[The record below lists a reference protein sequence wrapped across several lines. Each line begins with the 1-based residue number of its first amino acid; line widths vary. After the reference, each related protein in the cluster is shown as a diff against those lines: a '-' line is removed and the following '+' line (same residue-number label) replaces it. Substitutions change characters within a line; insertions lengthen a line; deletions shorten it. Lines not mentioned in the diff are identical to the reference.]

1 MHIAKNSPAPRK
13 SVLSRMSLLSFLV
26 VVGLLLWQGPALWRW
41 LCLARVQSAIAESR
55 WADATAWLK
64 RLRWNDADST
74 PALMCEARMLR
85 KQGDVSKA
93 RELLQRASLL
103 RHSRAELQHE
113 EWLIQAQ
120 QGDLASSEEPLLKT
134 LQAERDV
141 REILDALVQGYLRS
155 GQYLKAEASVNSWRT
170 MFPGD
175 VRPYVLRGLW
185 FLQLSDWTN
194 ATAELREALRR
205 KPNDPDIELLLA
217 EALLGDKHAEEAVE
231 LFRRSQQVWP
241 GRESVA
247 LGLARALTTN
257 GQPTQAVPLLQPFL
271 ERNPNATEVRQ
282 RLGEA
287 LLNSGRSEDAIR
299 VLQPAAERSGRNVE
313 IRYLLGTALRVVGR
327 LDEAEPHLSFA
338 RQARQE
344 LQEVQRL
351 HEHILQNLK
360 NQSEKLQLASLLLKY
375 DREAEAVIWLRSLLA
390 EQPQHPEGRRLLAE
404 TFQRKADRES
414 ELSGMA
420 LATGRRVDRP
430 AASAMPLTNRES
442 DLAAFANTSVWSLS
456 EVTSDVG
463 IDFSYHNGRESGH
476 ATVVETI
483 GGGVAWLDADL
494 DGRLDLFLTGGGD
507 FGSDRNFRGHPPA
520 LFRQIT
526 AEHFESVTRAAHL
539 ETAPYYSHGVAV
551 ADHDQDG
558 FPDLLV
564 TGYGGLLFFH
574 NQGDGTFRECA
585 EKIGLSD
592 DRWSTSAGWGDLNG
606 DGHLDVYVAHYLNWN
621 WKSHRTCPGPS
632 PKLPEVCSP
641 KVFDSERHFVFQSQ
655 GDGTFRE
662 ISSELDLP
670 TSGKGLGVVLGDVD
684 LDGDV
689 DVYVGND
696 TTENFLYAND
706 GHGHLEE
713 VGRAAG
719 VDVDDHGIKNGS
731 MGVDLGDFDNDGL
744 PDIWVTNY
752 LWESFALY
760 HNLGQQQFQHRS
772 QSLGIT
778 AIGGLNV
785 GWGTGFADLDRDGD
799 EDLIAATGHV
809 LFHSPPERQIPVVL
823 QNNAGR
829 RFTRMEFPTQSYF
842 GQPHHGR
849 GLALADY
856 DNDGDLDFAVSHNNE
871 PASLIRNDITSTGLW
886 LQVRLIGRSSNRDAI
901 GAWLVLHTTSGSQ
914 LRMIKGGGSYLSHSD
929 RRPFWGIPA
938 GEKVLRLEIHWPSGR
953 QKDVGAPALNQTL
966 TVIEP

>member
-1 MHIAKNSPAPRK
+1 MHIAKNSPAPRM
-13 SVLSRMSLLSFLV
+13 SVLIRRSLLGLLV
-26 VVGLLLWQGPALWRW
+26 VVGLGLWQGPALWRW
-41 LCLARVQSAIAESR
+41 LCLSRVQSATAESR
-55 WADATAWLK
+55 WADATTWLK
-64 RLRWNDADST
+64 RLRWIDANST
-74 PALMCEARMLR
+74 PALLCEARMLR

-103 RHSRAELQHE
+103 RHSRTELQHE

-120 QGDLASSEEPLLKT
+120 QGDLAAAEEPLLRT

-155 GQYLKAEASVNSWRT
+155 GQYLKAEASLNSWRT
-170 MFPGD
+170 IFPGD
-175 VRPYVLRGLW
+175 VRPYVLRGVW
-185 FLQLSDWTN
+185 FMQLANWTR
-194 ATAELREALRR
+194 ATGEFREALRR
-205 KPNDPDIELLLA
+205 KPNDPDTELLMA
-217 EALLGDKHAEEAVE
+217 EALLGDKHADEAVG
-231 LFRRSQQVWP
+231 LFRRCRQVWP
-241 GRESVA
+241 DRESVA
-247 LGLARALTTN
+247 LGLARALTVN
-257 GQPTQAVPLLQPFL
+257 GQAKEAAELLPPFL
-271 ERNPNATEVRQ
+271 ERNPNSTEVR
-282 RLGEA
+282 RTLGEA
-287 LLNSGRSEDAIR
+287 LLDSDLAEDAIR
-299 VLQPAAERSGRNVE
+299 VLQPAANRSARNLE
-313 IRYLLGTALRVVGR
+313 IRYLLGSALRLAGR
-327 LDEAEPHLSFA
+327 SNEAEPHLSFTS
-338 RQARQE
+338 QAGQE
-344 LQEVQRL
+344 LQEAQRL
-351 HEHILQNLK
+351 RQHVLQNPK
-360 NQSEKLQLASLLLKY
+360 DQSEKLKLAVLLLKY
-375 DREAEAVIWLRSLLA
+375 EQDAEAVIWLRSLLA
-390 EQPQHPEGRRLLAE
+390 EQPQHSEGQRLLAE
-404 TFQRKADRES
+404 HFQRKADRQ
-414 ELSGMA
+414 
-420 LATGRRVDRP
+420 
-430 AASAMPLTNRES
+430 S
-442 DLAAFANTSVWSLS
+442 DLAAAARGQHPLGGGAQQLQAGSLHYGDAAANSVWKMT

-463 IDFSYHNGRESGH
+463 IDFAYRNGRESGH

-494 DGRLDLFLTGGGD
+494 DGRLDLFLTGGGFFD
-507 FGSDRNFRGHPPA
+507 GNRTLRGHPPA

-526 AEHFESVTRAAHL
+526 AEHFEPVTRAAHL

-564 TGYGGLLFFH
+564 TGYAGLLFFH

-585 EKIGLSD
+585 QRIGLTD

-632 PKLPEVCSP
+632 PNLPEVCSP
-641 KVFDSERHFVFQSQ
+641 KVFDSERHFVFLSQ

-662 ISSELDLP
+662 ISTELGLR
-670 TSGKGLGVVLGDVD
+670 TSGKGLGVVLGDID

-696 TTENFLYAND
+696 TTENFLYVND
-706 GHGHLEE
+706 GRGHLEE
-713 VGRAAG
+713 VGGAAG

-731 MGVDLGDFDNDGL
+731 MGVDLGDFDNDGR

-760 HNLGQQQFQHRS
+760 RNLGQQQFQHRS
-772 QSLGIT
+772 QSLGIA

-809 LFHSPPERQIPVVL
+809 LFRSPPERQIPIVL
-823 QNNAGR
+823 QNHSGR
-829 RFTRMEFPTQSYF
+829 RFTRAEFPSQGYL

-871 PASLIRNDITSTGLW
+871 PASLIRNDIASTGSW
-886 LQVRLIGRSSNRDAI
+886 LKVRLIGRTSNRDAI
-901 GAWLVLHTTSGSQ
+901 GAWLVLHTTGGSQ
-914 LRMIKGGGSYLSHSD
+914 LRMVKGGGSYLSHSD
-929 RRPFWGIPA
+929 PRPFWGIPV
-938 GEKVLRLEIHWPSGR
+938 GEQVLRLEIHWPLGR
-953 QKDVGAPALNQTL
+953 QQVVSAPSLNQTL